1 MTAFLLL
8 PLLVG
13 QPPQDVSGVV
23 TLSSGKAARQAVVF
37 LEGSDKPQPM
47 KNAVI
52 DQKDRTFIPHVS
64 VVTVGTKVAF
74 PNHDVIFHNVF
85 TEYHSQRFD
94 LGMYKRGDTKYQ
106 VFDRAGL
113 AVLLCSIHPDMSAY
127 VMCVD
132 TPYYAISDG
141 KGKFQISGV
150 PSGNYMLRVW
160 HESGEK
166 YSVRITVASNQ
177 SFQIKTQKG

>member
-1 MTAFLLL
+1 MTALLLL
-8 PLLVG
+8 PLIVAHRAS
-13 QPPQDVSGVV
+13 DVTGTV
-23 TLSSGKAARQAVVF
+23 TLASGRAARQAIVF
-37 LEGSDKPQPM
+37 LDGAAKSEPM

-94 LGMYKRGDTKYQ
+94 LGVYKRGDTKYQ
-106 VFDRAGL
+106 VFDRPGL

-141 KGKFQISGV
+141 KGNFKLNGV
-150 PSGNYMLRVW
+150 PPGSYTLNVW

-166 YSVRITVASNQ
+166 YSSKVTVGPNQ
-177 SFQIKTQKG
+177 TFQIKTQKG